1 MDDYIKLM
9 SDDFNDAKLF
19 FENNGGKM
27 QSIEERIDVLLAK
40 NIEVLKYLVED
51 VVFFYDTLQLYRFTC
66 YQLVRSSNSFF
77 NITTFIRANL
87 ESTFVILE

>member
-51 VVFFYDTLQLYRFTC
+51 VVGTRHSRGGCFR
-66 YQLVRSSNSFF
+66 
-77 NITTFIRANL
+77 
-87 ESTFVILE
+87 

>member
-51 VVFFYDTLQLYRFTC
+51 V
-66 YQLVRSSNSFF
+66 
-77 NITTFIRANL
+77 
-87 ESTFVILE
+87 